1 MQFATSL
8 CAPCCR
14 LQWLNDQ
21 SMDPGNLLHGQ
32 IDLGRLATAGHSR
45 GGKIAALAYTREPR
59 GPPPSPPL
67 ARPSTLRLARALY
80 CQRQWSGPRFEARL
94 LVARRKA
101 FLFLSARQYSTVL
114 PGWLPFLPL
123 PNAEVAMAALPPQAV
138 QVLS

>member
-59 GPPPSPPL
+59 GPPPLSPPCAPL
-67 ARPSTLRLARALY
+67 NPPPRPCSLLPAPMVWATL
-80 CQRQWSGPRFEARL
+80 
-94 LVARRKA
+94 
-101 FLFLSARQYSTVL
+101 
-114 PGWLPFLPL
+114 
-123 PNAEVAMAALPPQAV
+123 
-138 QVLS
+138 